1 MRSTRYYERKT
12 RYSWPVVLVGRVMF
26 GVACVLL
33 FGGFGAA
40 LNGAWLWT
48 ITLGAAGLALI
59 VPAWRLKGGARLAV
73 DASGSH
79 YRIVDKRGDSRYAKW
94 YQ

>member
-1 MRSTRYYERKT
+1 MRTTRYYERKR
-12 RYSWPVVLVGRVMF
+12 RYSWPVVLVGRLMF

-33 FGGFGAA
+33 FVGFSAA

-48 ITLGAAGLALI
+48 VALGLGGVALI
-59 VPAWRLKGGARLAV
+59 VPAWRLKGGAGFAV
-73 DASGSH
+73 DASGNN